1 MKNLLLL
8 FLVVVTFTSCNNDDD
23 TPTPQEVSLIGNW
36 RLIEFLADPGDGSG
50 TFQTITSDKMLTFN
64 SNGEI
69 TSNYSLCNMLE
80 IVSPQ
85 ASSGTYSTITGIIDA
100 PSCFNDSPLTIHFE
114 VSNEGSLIISYP
126 CIEACQEKYIKIQV
140 F

>member
-1 MKNLLLL
+1 MKKSLSLLVTVAL
-8 FLVVVTFTSCNNDDD
+8 FISCNNDDD
-23 TPTPQEVSLIGNW
+23 STPQEVSLIGNW

-69 TSNYSLCNMLE
+69 TSNYSLCSMLE

-85 ASSGTYSTITGIIDA
+85 ASSGTYSTTTGIIDA
-100 PSCFNDSPLTIHFE
+100 PSCFNDSPLTIGFE
-114 VSNEGSLIISYP
+114 VSNEGNLIISYP